1 MAAKKKKA
9 KAKRKAPAKRKAKA
23 TRKTKAKR
31 APKKRAASGDKFSAL
46 TAAHARAV
54 ASGEHHFAQLLKRE
68 LTKGG
73 KRKGRR

>member
-9 KAKRKAPAKRKAKA
+9 RRKAAPAKKAKKRKASKRKASKRKAPKA
-23 TRKTKAKR
+23 R
-31 APKKRAASGDKFSAL
+31 GDRFSQL

-54 ASGEHHFAQLLKRE
+54 ATGEHHFAQLIKRE

-73 KRKGRR
+73 RRKKR

>member
-9 KAKRKAPAKRKAKA
+9 RRKAAPAKKKAKKRKAPKLK
-23 TRKTKAKR
+23 
-31 APKKRAASGDKFSAL
+31 GDRFSQL

-54 ASGEHHFAQLLKRE
+54 ASGEHHFAQLIKRE

-73 KRKGRR
+73 KRKKR